1 MSGSSEYPV
10 VIEEDSITQ
19 FPPKPPPNA
28 TVGAVWVDWQAYVV
42 KVKCQ
47 DGTWAEIPMFRAEAT
62 PEG

>member
-1 MSGSSEYPV
+1 MSGEEHPV
-10 VIEEDSITQ
+10 NIETESIMQ
-19 FPPKPPPNA
+19 LPPRPPPNA
-28 TVGAVWVDWQAYVV
+28 PVGAAWVDWQAFVV